1 MTISTCDPDTAAPQ
15 YSEQKDPDKQLE
27 NVLKLAQ
34 IQDGAV
40 VAGEFYR
47 LCWQHRD
54 VPPVGAR
61 LPASLGVQP

>member
-1 MTISTCDPDTAAPQ
+1 MTISTCDPLAAERQ
-15 YSEQKDPDKQLE
+15 YSQQKYSNEGLDQALT
-27 NVLKLAQ
+27 LAQ